1 MANAINRWTGRDLTT
16 LQDEIE
22 RFMRQAFGQAA
33 GEQPVSAGA
42 WTPSLDV
49 EESEEGFTLHLEV
62 PGVDPDA
69 VDVSLEDNVL
79 TVAGERSFY
88 DERTSENFRRVER
101 RFGRFHRAVRLPDRV
116 NPDGVE
122 ASYRDGILTVR
133 VPKAEEARP
142 RRITVKAQ

>member
-22 RFMRQAFGQAA
+22 RFMRQAFGQAV

-42 WTPSLDV
+42 WTPALDV

-69 VDVSLEDNVL
+69 VEVSLEDNVL

-101 RFGRFHRAVRLPDRV
+101 RFGRFHRSVRLPDRV
-116 NPDGVE
+116 AADHVE
-122 ASYRDGILTVR
+122 ATYRDGILTIR
-133 VPKAEEARP
+133 VPKAEESRP